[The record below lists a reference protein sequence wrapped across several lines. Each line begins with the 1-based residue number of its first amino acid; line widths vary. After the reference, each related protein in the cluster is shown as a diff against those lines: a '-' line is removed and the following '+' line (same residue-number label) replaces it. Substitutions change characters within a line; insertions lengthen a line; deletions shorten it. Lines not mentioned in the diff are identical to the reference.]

1 MAANEKQLELK
12 KHVGAIHSSNRLT
25 LLQRKIAN
33 ALLFNAYD
41 NLLERDEHQ
50 IHIKVLCEL
59 VGYDSNDYKTIKKA
73 LVALISTV
81 IEWNLVD
88 KDRLDNEGI
97 WNASAIIADASIDGP
112 FCTYSY
118 SNKMKK
124 LLYRPELYGQLNMK
138 VQARFKSSYGLALYE
153 NCIRFKN
160 ISQTPWLEMAVFR
173 KLMGIGEQE
182 YLIFRDFKRRVL
194 DTAMREVNEFS
205 PLRIMV
211 KFRKEQRK
219 VVALRFLLNA
229 TINPEN
235 TTVTLENKLVNSF
248 GFSKL
253 EAAELIT
260 QYGESTIVEKMI
272 YVESTRSYRD
282 GKIDHLAAYLKNAL
296 QHNYTP
302 AKSSREQL
310 QLAQTK
316 KTDET
321 KLRVQK
327 EQQKE
332 LYRKYQDKEILARYH
347 NLPDKQ
353 KEIIHK
359 EFSSYIQGGLYFD
372 FFLRDG
378 LSNILV
384 ADRFCQFVRTQR
396 RDLLEGTLSFAH
408 FCVKPQCEISI
419 QHDA

>member
-12 KHVGAIHSSNRLT
+12 KHVGAIHSSNKLT

-33 ALLFNAYD
+33 ALLYNAYD
-41 NLLERDEHQ
+41 HLLKQDEHR
-50 IHIKVLCEL
+50 IHIKILCEL

-88 KDRLDNEGI
+88 KDRLDSEGV

-112 FCTYSY
+112 ICNYSY

-124 LLYRPELYGQLNMK
+124 LLYRPELYGQLNMQ

-160 ISQTPWLEMAVFR
+160 ISQTPWLEMTVFR

-205 PLRIMV
+205 PLQITV

-219 VVALRFLLNA
+219 VVALQFLLNEA
-229 TINPEN
+229 DKMLPANETMTIA
-235 TTVTLENKLVNSF
+235 LEDRLINSF
-248 GFSKL
+248 GFSKT
-253 EAAELIT
+253 EALALVAL
-260 QYGESTIVEKMI
+260 YGEAYIVEKI
-272 YVESTRSYRD
+272 TYVESTRSFRA
-282 GKIDHLAAYLKNAL
+282 GKIEHLAAYLKNAL
-296 QHNYTP
+296 EHNYTP
-302 AKSSREQL
+302 AKSSREH
-310 QLAQTK
+310 LAAARLK
-316 KTDET
+316 KTQEI
-321 KLRVQK
+321 KQHAQK

-332 LYRKYQDKEILARYH
+332 LYRKYQDKEILARYRG
-347 NLPDKQ
+347 LSEKQ
-353 KEIIHK
+353 KEVIHK
-359 EFSSYIQGGLYFD
+359 EFSSYIQGGLYYD

-378 LSNILV
+378 LSNVLV
-384 ADRFCQFVRTQR
+384 ADRFCQFVRMQR
-396 RDLLEGTLSFAH
+396 RDMLDRVSSFAD
-408 FCVKPQCEISI
+408 FCENPQGEIKL
-419 QHDA
+419 